1 MKELALEFERSRALR
16 SLPPY
21 LFIEIDRKKKLALA
35 AGVDLVDL
43 GVGDPD
49 RPTPP
54 PLIRALQ
61 KAAAKAAYHQYPL
74 GSGMPAYRQAV
85 ADWFKKR
92 FKVSLDPASEV
103 LATIGSKEAI
113 GHFPIAFVDP
123 GDVVLCP
130 DPGYPVYA
138 AGARFVG
145 AVPVA
150 MPLLRKNKFLP
161 DFGAIDKKALKRARL
176 MWLNYPNNPTAATC
190 DLAFFRK
197 AVAFCRKHSIILA
210 HDMAYSEVYEGKAK
224 PPSVLQVEGARDIA
238 IEFHSLSKTFNMTGW
253 RVGFAVGK
261 AQLVAGLAAAKGN
274 LDSGVVSAIQE
285 MGIAALRAPDSLAKS
300 VRSVYARRREILV
313 GGLKDAGFEVFPS
326 RAAFYVWIKVPA
338 GRSSAEFC
346 GLLLE
351 KAGIVATPGNG
362 FGAAGEGYFRLTL
375 TAPEDRLRLAVKRLS
390 SFMAQA

>member
-1 MKELALEFERSRALR
+1 MEFERSRALQ

-21 LFIEIDRKKKLALA
+21 LFIEIDKKKKQALA

-54 PLIRALQ
+54 VLIKALR
-61 KAAAKAAYHQYPL
+61 KAAKKRAYHQYPL
-74 GSGMPAYRQAV
+74 GSGMPAYRKAV

-92 FKVSLDPASEV
+92 FKVSLDPGSEV

-113 GHFPIAFVDP
+113 GHFPIAFVNP

-150 MPLLRKNKFLP
+150 MPLLEKNGFLP
-161 DFGAIDKKALKRARL
+161 DFGAIAPEDLKRARL

-190 DLAFFRK
+190 DLAFFRQ
-197 AVAFCRKHSIILA
+197 AVEFCRRNSIILA
-210 HDMAYSEVYEGKAK
+210 HDMAYSEVYEGGAK
-224 PPSVLQVEGARDIA
+224 PPSVLEVDGAREIA

-253 RVGFAVGK
+253 RVGFAVGN
-261 AQLVAGLAAAKGN
+261 AQLVAGLASAKGN

-285 MGIAALRAPDSLAKS
+285 MGIAALSAPAGLAKS
-300 VRSVYARRREILV
+300 VRSVYASRRKILV
-313 GGLKDAGFEVFPS
+313 GGLKKAGFEVFPS
-326 RAAFYVWIKVPA
+326 RAAFYVWIKVPQGRTSA
-338 GRSSAEFC
+338 GFC
-346 GLLLE
+346 SLLLD

-375 TAPEDRLRLAVKRLS
+375 TAPEDRLKLAVKRL
-390 SFMAQA
+390 AALKA

>member
-1 MKELALEFERSRALR
+1 LEFERSRALQ

-21 LFIEIDRKKKLALA
+21 LFIEIDKKKKQALA
-35 AGVDLVDL
+35 DGVDLVDL

-54 PLIRALQ
+54 VLIQALK
-61 KAAAKAAYHQYPL
+61 KAAGKAAHHQYPL
-74 GSGMPAYRQAV
+74 GSGMPAYRKAV

-92 FKVSLDPASEV
+92 FKVFLDPGSEV

-113 GHFPIAFVDP
+113 GHFPIAFVNP

-150 MPLLRKNKFLP
+150 MPLLEQNKFLP
-161 DFGAIDKKALKRARL
+161 DFNAIAPEDLKRARL

-190 DLAFFRK
+190 DLAFFRE
-197 AVAFCRKHSIILA
+197 AVDFCRRNSIILA
-210 HDMAYSEVYEGKAK
+210 HDMAYSEVYEGGAK
-224 PPSVLQVEGARDIA
+224 PPSVLEVEGAREIA

-253 RVGFAVGK
+253 RVGFAVGN
-261 AQLVAGLAAAKGN
+261 ARLVAGLASAKGN

-285 MGIAALRAPDSLAKS
+285 MGIAALNAPASLAKS
-300 VRSVYARRREILV
+300 VRSVYAGRRRILV
-313 GGLKDAGFEVFPS
+313 GGLKKAGFEVFPS
-326 RAAFYVWIKVPA
+326 RAAFYVWIKVPQ
-338 GRSSAEFC
+338 GRTSAAFC
-346 GLLLE
+346 SLLLDQ
-351 KAGIVATPGNG
+351 AGIVATPGNG
-362 FGAAGEGYFRLTL
+362 FGAAGEGWFRLTL
-375 TAPEDRLRLAVKRLS
+375 TAPEDRLKLAVKRL
-390 SFMAQA
+390 AALKV

>member
-1 MKELALEFERSRALR
+1 LEFKRSKALQF
-16 SLPPY
+16 LPPY
-21 LFIEIDRKKKLALA
+21 LFIEIDKKKKAAIA

-49 RPTPP
+49 KPTPKR
-54 PLIRALQ
+54 LIKALK
-61 KAAAKAAYHQYPL
+61 KASDKPANHQYPL

-85 ADWFKKR
+85 AKWFKKR
-92 FKVSLDPASEV
+92 FGVALDPATEV

-145 AVPVA
+145 AEPVF
-150 MPLLRKNKFLP
+150 MPLLEKNNFLP
-161 DFGAIDKKALKRARL
+161 DFEAIPAGALQRAKL

-190 DLAFFRK
+190 DLAFFEK
-197 AVAFCRKHSIILA
+197 AVAFCKKHGIILA
-210 HDMAYSEVYEGKAK
+210 HDMAYSEVYEAGSK
-224 PPSVLQVEGARDIA
+224 PPSILQVPGAKDVA

-253 RVGFAVGK
+253 RVGFAVGHP
-261 AQLVAGLAAAKGN
+261 QLVGGLATAKGN
-274 LDSGVVSAIQE
+274 LDSGVVSAVQE
-285 MGIAALRAPDSLAKS
+285 MAVAALEAPASLAKD
-300 VRSVYARRREILV
+300 VRSVYTKRREILV
-313 GGLKDAGFEVFPS
+313 GGLKKAGFEVHPS
-326 RAAFYVWIKVPA
+326 KAAFYLWIKVPQ
-338 GRSSAEFC
+338 GHSSAEYC
-346 GLLLE
+346 ALLLE

-375 TAPEDRLRLAVKRLS
+375 TAPKERLKLAVKRLS
-390 SFMAQA
+390 ALKKG